1 MLAALKA
8 AERRRVSTPY
18 RKLEAM
24 KEEEQALARELEQ
37 LEASQ
42 RRKARRRDLQRL

>member
-24 KEEEQALARELEQ
+24 KEEERAALASL
-37 LEASQ
+37 
-42 RRKARRRDLQRL
+42 RDANPTGRGFA